1 MEVVDVPDPGPAAAG
16 CVVVRPEAV
25 GICGSDFHYF
35 HGNLGT
41 ATDDDTRASRGT
53 SSLRS
58 SRTSGPTARPGS
70 PRASESPSGR

>member
-41 ATDDDTRASRGT
+41 ATDDDSTRASRGT

-58 SRTSGPTARPGS
+58 SRTSGRLPAGLA
-70 PRASESPSGR
+70 RASESPSGR